1 MDDDNETRIRNA
13 KLGTA
18 DEILGRIL
26 ASDGD
31 IIRAFIAQGLVG
43 KGPDDKW
50 VLTEKGRVALDTPKR
65 AGLH

>member
-1 MDDDNETRIRNA
+1 MDDNEVDDTDA

-26 ASDGD
+26 VSDGA
-31 IIRAFIAQGLVG
+31 IIRAFIAQGLVA

-50 VLTEKGRVALDTPKR
+50 VLTEKGRVALDTGKR
-65 AGLH
+65 PGLH